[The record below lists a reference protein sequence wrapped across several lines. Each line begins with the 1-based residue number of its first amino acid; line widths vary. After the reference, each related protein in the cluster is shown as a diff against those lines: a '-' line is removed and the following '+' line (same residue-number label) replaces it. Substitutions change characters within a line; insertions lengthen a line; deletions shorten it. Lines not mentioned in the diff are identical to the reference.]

1 MIEKFRVIFYLITLS
16 KLVFNINR
24 SNFRQRFT
32 LKLRTKK
39 DIRLLRKNFI
49 VSFYV
54 LNFYIDPIRNFY
66 Y

>member
-39 DIRLLRKNFI
+39 DIRLLGKILLLAFM
-49 VSFYV
+49 F
-54 LNFYIDPIRNFY
+54 
-66 Y
+66 